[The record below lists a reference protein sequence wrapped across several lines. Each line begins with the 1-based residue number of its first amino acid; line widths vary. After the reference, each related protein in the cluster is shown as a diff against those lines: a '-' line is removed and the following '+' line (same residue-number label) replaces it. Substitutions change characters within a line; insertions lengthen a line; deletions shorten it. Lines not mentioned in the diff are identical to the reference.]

1 MRRTTTAAVVAVV
14 LAASGCASG
23 EGEGGESSSTS
34 TAPPS
39 VVPTEESPST
49 SSSGS
54 ESSGQSST
62 SSAGGNTEPPPEA
75 QKNTKA
81 GAEAFAK
88 WYYLQAGA
96 ALVTGDASTFRKYSS
111 TSCRVCQRTADET
124 ETGAKRDGLVQSNPY
139 RASVLD
145 STKEGNSRR
154 VRVKVNYDDYSFVR
168 EDGSKTTVEGNQYWI
183 TSTTTFNGDHWQV
196 QDWVVVMTDETP

>member
-1 MRRTTTAAVVAVV
+1 MNKALRLTI
-14 LAASGCASG
+14 LAASLAVSGCAG
-23 EGEGGESSSTS
+23 TAGEGGGSSSTS
-34 TAPPS
+34 TITTTGAPSDEGSSTSPS
-39 VVPTEESPST
+39 ESDSSSSPST
-49 SSSGS
+49 SS
-54 ESSGQSST
+54 T
-62 SSAGGNTEPPPEA
+62 GGNTEPPPRARE
-75 QKNTKA
+75 TSKA

-111 TSCRVCQRTADET
+111 TSCRVCQCTADET
-124 ETGAKRDGLVQSNPY
+124 EAGAKRDGLVQSNPY

-183 TSTTTFNGDHWQV
+183 TFTTTFNGDHWQV